1 MRDSHFRKKFGNL
14 LLHQTRGTPSV
25 LYISDCCADSYAFP
39 SPKSSSDFI
48 IRRNGS
54 CIFSEYTIQGR
65 DNNFAANALVFLE
78 VAKNLEKLFRSAVLL
93 FHHYQY

>member
-1 MRDSHFRKKFGNL
+1 MRDSQFRKNFGIL

-25 LYISDCCADSYAFP
+25 LYINDCCTDSYAFP

-54 CIFSEYTIQGR
+54 CFFAEYKIQGR
-65 DNNFAANALVFLE
+65 DNNFAANASDILQ

-93 FHHYQY
+93 FYHYQY

>member
-1 MRDSHFRKKFGNL
+1 MRDSQFRKNFGIL

-25 LYISDCCADSYAFP
+25 LYINDCCTDSYAFP

-65 DNNFAANALVFLE
+65 DNNFAANALVFLQ
-78 VAKNLEKLFRSAVLL
+78 VAKNLGQLFRSAV
-93 FHHYQY
+93 FFYHYQY